1 MGTSMNPDPVDG
13 TSADTGPVDDASAD
27 TGPVEGGPVEGG
39 PVDTG
44 VLTTAFFVAWFDD
57 VAKQVRLQ
65 RERLTALD
73 AAIGDADH
81 GVNLDRGFT
90 EVGKALAGSPPT
102 SPGQALLSAGTTL
115 IRRVGGASGPLYGSA
130 FRAMGKAMAAPVT
143 LAGFAA
149 AFDAGVVAIE
159 QLGKAAPGDKT
170 MVDAL
175 APASRALALAV
186 RDGVEAREAFELAAR
201 AAEEGARATIPLRA
215 RKGRASYLG
224 ERSVGHE
231 DPGAASSALIIA
243 SLATVATVAP

>member
-1 MGTSMNPDPVDG
+1 MSTSMDPDSVNGDSVGGDSVDTG
-13 TSADTGPVDDASAD
+13 SADGGFAD
-27 TGPVEGGPVEGG
+27 G
-39 PVDTG
+39 G

-57 VAKQVRLQ
+57 IAKQVRLQ

-81 GVNLDRGFT
+81 GTNLDRGFT
-90 EVGKALAGSPPT
+90 EVSKALTDSPPT

-130 FRAMGKAMAAPVT
+130 FRAMGKAVEAPVT

-149 AFDAGVVAIE
+149 AFDAGVVAVE
-159 QLGKAAPGDKT
+159 QLGKAVPGDKT

-175 APASRALALAV
+175 VPAARTLALAV
-186 RDGVEAREAFELAAR
+186 RDGVGVREAFELAAR
-201 AAEEGARATIPLRA
+201 AAEEGARTTIPLRA

-224 ERSVGHE
+224 ERSIGHE
-231 DPGAASSALIIA
+231 DPGAASSALIVA
-243 SLATVATVAP
+243 SLATVAAAAS